1 MPLPAV
7 IAGVTAA
14 LSFFQGIAEQLD
26 RFSGPGSHI
35 RNLRIDPQGH
45 VQFRLN
51 VRDPRVRSL
60 GGYDAAHAR
69 VQRELEAL
77 FQRGTQPSA
86 DVLRLL
92 NGPAVDVIQNWLLTA
107 PPLDEPGYTDEPQRE
122 SQVYGGLQLTPVGT
136 EDFFVPRFVAGRHSS
151 IPGGTAGMRQ
161 QTDAALTSIGY
172 AGRSSNP
179 RRATRRPRPAAMA
192 RRATARRAPKRSKG
206 AHLVAGTTAA
216 KRHMAKLR
224 AMQKR
229 KRR

>member
-35 RNLRIDPQGH
+35 RNL
-45 VQFRLN
+45 
-51 VRDPRVRSL
+51 RVRSL

-192 RRATARRAPKRSKG
+192 RRAPKRSKG